1 MKKQRRVVHERENG
15 HYYWWGSGFG
25 RETAVKLVQRGANIS
40 IVDIS
45 QQNGEETVR
54 LCKEHGVDAIF
65 IQADVSK
72 VEDVKRY
79 VDKTIER
86 FGKIDM
92 FFNNAGISGSGVRT
106 LECSVEEFDQIINVN
121 LKGAFYGLKYVVNE
135 MLKTG
140 GGTIVNTASLGGLV
154 GMPTLGPYSAT
165 KHAIIGL
172 TKSIA
177 GEYGRENIRIN
188 AIAPGTN
195 ETPMVKA
202 FPAEAIQAMAEQV
215 PMGRLGQPH
224 EVANVVA
231 FLLSDEA
238 SYIHGAVI
246 SIDGGAAAL

>member
-1 MKKQRRVVHERENG
+1 MKRKTAVITG
-15 HYYWWGSGFG
+15 GGSGFG
-25 RETAVKLVQRGANIS
+25 RETALKLAEKGTNIS
-40 IVDIS
+40 IVDLS
-45 QQNGEETVR
+45 KEKGEETVK
-54 LCKEHGVDAIF
+54 LCKESGSDAVF

-72 VEDVKRY
+72 VEDVKNY
-79 VDKTIER
+79 VAQTVDR
-86 FGKIDM
+86 FGKVDL

-106 LECSVEEFDQIINVN
+106 LECSVEEFNTIVDVN
-121 LKGAFYGLKYVVNE
+121 LRGVFYGLKFVVNE

-140 GGTIVNTASLGGLV
+140 GGVIVNTASLGGLV
-154 GMPTLGPYSAT
+154 GMPTLGAYSAT
-165 KHAIIGL
+165 KHAVIGL
-172 TKSIA
+172 TKTIA

-202 FPAEAIQAMAEQV
+202 FPAEAIKAMAEAV

-224 EVANVVA
+224 EVADVVA
-231 FLLSDEA
+231 FLLSDES

>member
-1 MKKQRRVVHERENG
+1 MQGKTAIITG
-15 HYYWWGSGFG
+15 GGSGFG
-25 RETAVKLVQRGANIS
+25 RETAIKLAQRGVNIS
-40 IVDIS
+40 VVDVS
-45 QQNGEETVR
+45 KEQGEETVK
-54 LCKEHGVDAIF
+54 LCKQLGTDAIF
-65 IQADVSK
+65 IEADVSK

-79 VDKTIER
+79 VSQTVEH
-86 FGKIDM
+86 FGKIDL

-106 LECSVEEFDQIINVN
+106 LDCSEEEFDAIVNVN

-140 GGTIVNTASLGGLV
+140 GGSIVNTASLGGIV

-165 KHAIIGL
+165 KHGIVGL
-172 TKSIA
+172 TKTIA
-177 GEYGRENIRIN
+177 GEYGRDNIRIN

-202 FPAEAIQAMAEQV
+202 FPPEAIKAMGEAV

-224 EVANVVA
+224 EVGNVVA

-246 SIDGGAAAL
+246 SIDGGSAAL

>member
-1 MKKQRRVVHERENG
+1 MKGKTAIITG
-15 HYYWWGSGFG
+15 GGSGFG
-25 RETAVKLVQRGANIS
+25 RETALKLAEKGTNIS
-40 IVDIS
+40 IVDLS
-45 QQNGEETVR
+45 KEKGEETVQ
-54 LCKEHGVDAIF
+54 LCNERGGDTIF

-72 VEDVKRY
+72 VDDVKNY
-79 VDKTIER
+79 VAETIDH
-86 FGKIDM
+86 FGKIDL

-106 LECSVEEFDQIINVN
+106 LECSEEEFDSIVDVN
-121 LKGAFYGLKYVVNE
+121 LKGVFYGLKYVVNE

-140 GGTIVNTASLGGLV
+140 GGVIVNTASLGGLV
-154 GMPTLGPYSAT
+154 GMPTLGAYSAT
-165 KHAIIGL
+165 KHAVIGL
-172 TKSIA
+172 TKTIA

-202 FPAEAIQAMAEQV
+202 FPAEAIKAMAEAV

-224 EVANVVA
+224 EVADVVS

>member
-1 MKKQRRVVHERENG
+1 MQGKTAIITG
-15 HYYWWGSGFG
+15 GGSGFG
-25 RETAVKLVQRGANIS
+25 RETSIKLAQRGANIS
-40 IVDIS
+40 VVDVS
-45 QQNGEETVR
+45 KEQGEETVK
-54 LCKEHGVDAIF
+54 LCKQLGTNAIF
-65 IQADVSK
+65 IEADVSK

-79 VDKTIER
+79 VSQTVEH
-86 FGKIDM
+86 FGKIDL

-106 LECSVEEFDQIINVN
+106 LDCSEEEFDAIVNVN

-140 GGTIVNTASLGGLV
+140 GGSIVNTASLGGIV

-165 KHAIIGL
+165 KHGIVGL
-172 TKSIA
+172 TKTIA
-177 GEYGRENIRIN
+177 GEYGRDNIRIN

-202 FPAEAIQAMAEQV
+202 FPPEAIKAMGEAV

-224 EVANVVA
+224 EVGNVVA

-246 SIDGGAAAL
+246 SIDGGSAAL

>member
-1 MKKQRRVVHERENG
+1 MQGKTAIITG
-15 HYYWWGSGFG
+15 GGSGFG
-25 RETAVKLVQRGANIS
+25 RETSIKLAQRGANIS
-40 IVDIS
+40 VVDVS
-45 QQNGEETVR
+45 KEQGEETVK
-54 LCKEHGVDAIF
+54 LCKQLGTDAIF
-65 IQADVSK
+65 IEADVSK

-79 VDKTIER
+79 VSQTVEH
-86 FGKIDM
+86 FGKIDL

-106 LECSVEEFDQIINVN
+106 LDCSEEEFDAIVNVN

-140 GGTIVNTASLGGLV
+140 GGSIVNTASLGGIV

-165 KHAIIGL
+165 KHGIVGL
-172 TKSIA
+172 TKTIA
-177 GEYGRENIRIN
+177 GEYGRDNIRIN

-202 FPAEAIQAMAEQV
+202 FPPEAIKAMGEAV

-224 EVANVVA
+224 EVGNVVA

-246 SIDGGAAAL
+246 SIDGGSAAL

>member
-1 MKKQRRVVHERENG
+1 MKKSEEKVVIITG
-15 HYYWWGSGFG
+15 GGSGFG
-25 RETAVKLVQRGANIS
+25 RETAIKLAKQGVNVAV
-40 IVDIS
+40 VDLSEEKGI
-45 QQNGEETVR
+45 ETVQ
-54 LCKEHGVDAIF
+54 LCKEFGSDAIF

-72 VEDVKRY
+72 IEDVKNY
-79 VDKTIER
+79 VAKTMEH

-106 LECSVEEFDQIINVN
+106 LDCSEEEFDSIIDVN

-140 GGTIVNTASLGGLV
+140 GGSIVNTASLGGVV
-154 GMPTLGPYSAT
+154 GMPTLGAYSAT
-165 KHAIIGL
+165 KHAVIGL
-172 TKSIA
+172 TKTIA
-177 GEYGRENIRIN
+177 GEYGRDNIRIN

-202 FPAEAIQAMAEQV
+202 FPAEAIQAMADAV

-224 EVANVVA
+224 EVGNVVA

-238 SYIHGAVI
+238 SYIHGSVI
-246 SIDGGAAAL
+246 SIDGGSAAL

>member
-1 MKKQRRVVHERENG
+1 MQGKTAIITG
-15 HYYWWGSGFG
+15 GGSGFG
-25 RETAVKLVQRGANIS
+25 RETAIKLAQRGANIS
-40 IVDIS
+40 VVDVS
-45 QQNGEETVR
+45 KEQGEETVK
-54 LCKEHGVDAIF
+54 LCKQLGTDAIF
-65 IQADVSK
+65 IEADVSK

-79 VDKTIER
+79 VSQTVER
-86 FGKIDM
+86 FGKIDL

-106 LECSVEEFDQIINVN
+106 LDCSEEEFDAIVNVN

-140 GGTIVNTASLGGLV
+140 GGSIVNTASLGGIV
-154 GMPTLGPYSAT
+154 GMPTLGSYSAT
-165 KHAIIGL
+165 KHGIVGL
-172 TKSIA
+172 TKTIA
-177 GEYGRENIRIN
+177 GEYGRDNIRIN

-202 FPAEAIQAMAEQV
+202 FPPEAIKAMGEAV

-224 EVANVVA
+224 EVGNVVA

-246 SIDGGAAAL
+246 SIDGGSAAL

>member
-1 MKKQRRVVHERENG
+1 MQGKTVIITG
-15 HYYWWGSGFG
+15 GGSGFG
-25 RETAVKLVQRGANIS
+25 REVALKLAKKGTNIS
-40 IVDIS
+40 VVDIS
-45 QQNGEETVR
+45 KENGEETVR
-54 LCKEHGVDAIF
+54 LCKELDGSAIF
-65 IQADVSK
+65 IEADVSK

-79 VDKTIER
+79 VTQTLDH
-86 FGKIDM
+86 FGKIDL

-106 LECSVEEFDQIINVN
+106 LECSVEEFNAIVDVN
-121 LKGAFYGLKYVVNE
+121 LKGVFYGLKFVVNE

-140 GGTIVNTASLGGLV
+140 GGVIVNTASLGGLV
-154 GMPTLGPYSAT
+154 GIPTLGAYSAT
-165 KHAIIGL
+165 KHAVIGL
-172 TKSIA
+172 TKTIA

-202 FPAEAIQAMAEQV
+202 FPPEAIKAMAEAV

-224 EVANVVA
+224 EVADVVA
-231 FLLSDEA
+231 FLLSDES

>member
-1 MKKQRRVVHERENG
+1 MQGKTAIITG
-15 HYYWWGSGFG
+15 GGSGFG
-25 RETAVKLVQRGANIS
+25 RETSIKLAQRGANIS
-40 IVDIS
+40 VVDVS
-45 QQNGEETVR
+45 KEQGEETVK
-54 LCKEHGVDAIF
+54 LCKQLGTNAIF
-65 IQADVSK
+65 IEADVSK

-79 VDKTIER
+79 VSQTVEH
-86 FGKIDM
+86 FGKIDL

-106 LECSVEEFDQIINVN
+106 LDCSEEEFDAIVNVN

-140 GGTIVNTASLGGLV
+140 GGSIVNTASLGGIV

-165 KHAIIGL
+165 KHGIVGL
-172 TKSIA
+172 TKTIA
-177 GEYGRENIRIN
+177 GEYGRDNIRIN

-202 FPAEAIQAMAEQV
+202 FPPEAIKAMGEAV
-215 PMGRLGQPH
+215 PMDRLGQPH
-224 EVANVVA
+224 EVGNVVA

-246 SIDGGAAAL
+246 SIDGGSAAL

>member
-1 MKKQRRVVHERENG
+1 MQGKTAIITG
-15 HYYWWGSGFG
+15 GGSGFG
-25 RETAVKLVQRGANIS
+25 RDTSLKLAQKGANIS
-40 IVDIS
+40 VVDVS
-45 QQNGEETVR
+45 KDNGEETVK
-54 LCKEHGVDAIF
+54 LCKELGAEAIF
-65 IQADVSK
+65 VQADVSK

-79 VDKTIER
+79 VSETVEK

-106 LECSVEEFDQIINVN
+106 LDCSEEEFESIVNVN
-121 LKGAFYGLKYVVNE
+121 LNGAFYGLKYVINE

-140 GGTIVNTASLGGLV
+140 GGSVVNTASLGGVV

-165 KHAIIGL
+165 KHGIIGL
-172 TKSIA
+172 TKTIA
-177 GEYGRENIRIN
+177 GEYGRDNIRIN

-202 FPAEAIQAMAEQV
+202 FPEEAIQAMAEAV
-215 PMGRLGQPH
+215 PMGRLGQPE

-246 SIDGGAAAL
+246 SIDGGSAAL

>member
-1 MKKQRRVVHERENG
+1 MKKSEEKVVIITG
-15 HYYWWGSGFG
+15 GGSGFG
-25 RETAVKLVQRGANIS
+25 RETAIKLAQQGVNVAV
-40 IVDIS
+40 VDLSEEKGI
-45 QQNGEETVR
+45 ETVQ
-54 LCKEHGVDAIF
+54 LCKELGSDAIF

-72 VEDVKRY
+72 IEDVKNY
-79 VDKTIER
+79 VAKTMEH

-106 LECSVEEFDQIINVN
+106 LDCSEEEFDSIIDVN

-140 GGTIVNTASLGGLV
+140 GGSIVNTASLGGVV
-154 GMPTLGPYSAT
+154 GMPTLGAYSAT
-165 KHAIIGL
+165 KHAVIGL
-172 TKSIA
+172 TKTIA
-177 GEYGRENIRIN
+177 GEYGRDNIRIN

-202 FPAEAIQAMAEQV
+202 FPAEAIQAMADAV

-224 EVANVVA
+224 EVGNVVA

-238 SYIHGAVI
+238 SYIHGSVI
-246 SIDGGAAAL
+246 SIDGGSAAL

>member
-1 MKKQRRVVHERENG
+1 MRGKTAIITG
-15 HYYWWGSGFG
+15 GGSGFG
-25 RETAVKLVQRGANIS
+25 REVAIKLAEKGVNVS
-40 IVDIS
+40 VVDIS
-45 QQNGEETVR
+45 IENGEETVR
-54 LCKEHGVDAIF
+54 LCKELGSDAIF
-65 IQADVSK
+65 VNADVSK

-79 VDKTIER
+79 VAKTVEH
-86 FGKIDM
+86 FGKIDL

-106 LECSVEEFDQIINVN
+106 IEGSVEEFNAIVDVN
-121 LKGAFYGLKYVVNE
+121 LRGAFYGLKYVVTE

-140 GGTIVNTASLGGLV
+140 GGAIVNTASLGGVV
-154 GMPTLGPYSAT
+154 GIPTLGAYSAT
-165 KHAIIGL
+165 KHAVVGL
-172 TKSIA
+172 TKAIA

-202 FPAEAIQAMAEQV
+202 FPKEAIKAMADAV

-224 EVANVVA
+224 EVANVVC

-246 SIDGGAAAL
+246 SIDGGSAAI